1 MAMDKIELKNRTKKF
16 GVDTIKFVDGL
27 SNSRSNNHIAGQLI
41 RSATSIGANYR
52 AALRGKSNPDFLNK
66 IKIVEEEAD
75 ECIYWLEVLEETN
88 ATLNTAELNRLK
100 KESNELTAIFTA
112 IIKTLKLKNH
122 K

>member
-1 MAMDKIELKNRTKKF
+1 MDKTELKNRTKKF
-16 GVDTIKFVDGL
+16 GIDTIKFVDAL
-27 SNSRSNNHIAGQLI
+27 SNTRSNNHIAGQLI
-41 RSATSIGANYR
+41 RSATSVGANYR

-88 ATLNTAELNRLK
+88 STINISELNRLI
-100 KESNELTAIFTA
+100 KESNELTAIYTA
-112 IIKTLKLKNH
+112 IVKTLKLKNQ

>member
-1 MAMDKIELKNRTKKF
+1 MDKIELKNRTKKF
-16 GVDTIKFVDGL
+16 GVDTIKFVDNL

-41 RSATSIGANYR
+41 RSATSVGANYR

-88 ATLNTAELNRLK
+88 STIDISEIDRLK

-112 IIKTLKLKNH
+112 IVKTLKLKNQ

>member
-1 MAMDKIELKNRTKKF
+1 MDKIELKNRTKKF